1 MAEPYLQGFGL
12 FEQIILSP
20 QPQFHILNLFIAY
33 FDIKLRELA
42 HQGDVDGRSK
52 NKYEEV

>member
-20 QPQFHILNLFIAY
+20 LPQFHILNLFIAY
-33 FDIKLRELA
+33 FDIKLWELA